1 MGSRRRGSASSTLP
15 AKKKMEIHL
24 ALLLLLATGV
34 LGQEEDAA
42 AQPECNKDC
51 EESWKYVEFLKEN
64 INGNITEILT
74 NFKTTQDGDKA
85 VTKTMEKVMEVRES
99 ILARIK
105 GIRKEEVEI
114 CVGHNVK
121 QEEKLSEFR
130 MDIMAILLKLV
141 DLDANSIESLR
152 EVGDSLIA
160 FRLKIST
167 EVMRILMLPAPCN
180 SRPPPNTKCPECDA
194 LEKLKKTLEKLR
206 DCAADK
212 KEDEEQ
218 TEDAAEDAAED
229 GGDDGGEECMEPPMF
244 AMELIRAN
252 GDLDDDIANLYTQII
267 ESTNETVSTESLDML
282 TMLKEQREKIDVHI
296 SNLLEEE
303 EGVKIKKYVTSTM
316 RGDIINIKIKFE
328 DCLEENCKG
337 TSVPCESCGADK
349 LDEMREKMREY
360 TANLNSQR
368 EDEDKKEFI
377 REDLINYINKLN
389 QDSRKLLTK
398 KVTDGELEKCDKEEL
413 KVIEDCKG
421 PMWMLVNTTIFET
434 VDNVAGMVSVM
445 DDELKSKRGDYCN
458 TDDDP
463 PPPSTTNCQWE
474 EYEHTK
480 AYLVEVDKTIQE
492 NLFKKADAPDAKKD
506 TLLGFVQIQSLFDA
520 RVRKLFED
528 EVRCP
533 GELDQIKKKYMTIL
547 NKCMIEFMRPSVDF
561 STMSR
566 FQRISC
572 IKELRNELEDRTAK
586 LLQFELND
594 SLNAIKA
601 PGSA

>member
-105 GIRKEEVEI
+105 DIRKEEIEV

-212 KEDEEQ
+212 KED
-218 TEDAAEDAAED
+218 DAAADDAAADDAGDDAAAGD
-229 GGDDGGEECMEPPMF
+229 GADDGGADGGAECMEPPMF
-244 AMELIRAN
+244 AMELIGAN
-252 GDLDDDIANLYTQII
+252 GDLD
-267 ESTNETVSTESLDML
+267 
-282 TMLKEQREKIDVHI
+282 
-296 SNLLEEE
+296 
-303 EGVKIKKYVTSTM
+303 
-316 RGDIINIKIKFE
+316 
-328 DCLEENCKG
+328 
-337 TSVPCESCGADK
+337 
-349 LDEMREKMREY
+349 
-360 TANLNSQR
+360 
-368 EDEDKKEFI
+368 
-377 REDLINYINKLN
+377 
-389 QDSRKLLTK
+389 
-398 KVTDGELEKCDKEEL
+398 
-413 KVIEDCKG
+413 
-421 PMWMLVNTTIFET
+421 
-434 VDNVAGMVSVM
+434 
-445 DDELKSKRGDYCN
+445 
-458 TDDDP
+458 
-463 PPPSTTNCQWE
+463 
-474 EYEHTK
+474 
-480 AYLVEVDKTIQE
+480 
-492 NLFKKADAPDAKKD
+492 
-506 TLLGFVQIQSLFDA
+506 
-520 RVRKLFED
+520 
-528 EVRCP
+528 
-533 GELDQIKKKYMTIL
+533 
-547 NKCMIEFMRPSVDF
+547 
-561 STMSR
+561 
-566 FQRISC
+566 
-572 IKELRNELEDRTAK
+572 
-586 LLQFELND
+586 
-594 SLNAIKA
+594 
-601 PGSA
+601 

>member
-51 EESWKYVEFLKEN
+51 EESWKYVEFLKED

-85 VTKTMEKVMEVRES
+85 VTKTMEKVMEERES

-130 MDIMAILLKLV
+130 MGIMEILLKLV
-141 DLDANSIESLR
+141 DTDASSIDSLR
-152 EVGDSLIA
+152 EVGDLLIA
-160 FRLKIST
+160 FRLKISA

-206 DCAADK
+206 DCATDK

-218 TEDAAEDAAED
+218 TEDAAEDAAGDAAED
-229 GGDDGGEECMEPPMF
+229 GADDGAEECVEPPMF
-244 AMELIRAN
+244 AMELITAN
-252 GDLDDDIANLYTQII
+252 GVLDADIAILYTQII
-267 ESTNETVSTESLDML
+267 ESTNETVRTESLDML

-303 EGVKIKKYVTSTM
+303 EDDKIKKYVRSTM

-328 DCLEENCKG
+328 DCLEKNCKG

-349 LDEMREKMREY
+349 VDEMREKMREY
-360 TANLNSQR
+360 SANLDSQR

-377 REDLINYINKLN
+377 REDLITYINRLN
-389 QDSRKLLTK
+389 GRSSALLRE
-398 KVTDGELEKCDKEEL
+398 KVNKGELGECEQEEL
-413 KVIEDCKG
+413 KVIDDCKG
-421 PMWMLVNTTIFET
+421 LMWMLVNTTIFESVESVT
-434 VDNVAGMVSVM
+434 AMVSVM
-445 DDELKSKRGDYCN
+445 DDELKAKRGDYCN
-458 TDDDP
+458 TSDDP
-463 PPPSTTNCQWE
+463 PAPPTTNCDWE
-474 EYEHTK
+474 EYENSK
-480 AYLVEVDKTIQE
+480 DYLSEVDKVIQDG
-492 NLFKKADAPDAKKD
+492 LFKKADKTT
-506 TLLGFVQIQSLFDA
+506 TLLGFVEIQSMFDT
-520 RVRKLFED
+520 RVKKLFEE

-533 GELDQIKKKYMTIL
+533 
-547 NKCMIEFMRPSVDF
+547 
-561 STMSR
+561 
-566 FQRISC
+566 
-572 IKELRNELEDRTAK
+572 KEL
-586 LLQFELND
+586 
-594 SLNAIKA
+594 
-601 PGSA
+601 

>member
-121 QEEKLSEFR
+121 QEEMLSKFR
-130 MDIMAILLKLV
+130 MDIMTILLKLV
-141 DLDANSIESLR
+141 DTDASSIDSLR
-152 EVGDSLIA
+152 EVGDDLIA

-218 TEDAAEDAAED
+218 TEDAAED
-229 GGDDGGEECMEPPMF
+229 GGEECVEPPMF
-244 AMELIRAN
+244 AMELITAN

-267 ESTNETVSTESLDML
+267 ESTNETVRTESLDML

-303 EGVKIKKYVTSTM
+303 EDDKIKKYVRSTM

-328 DCLEENCKG
+328 DCLEKNCKG

-349 LDEMREKMREY
+349 LDEMRAKMADY

-434 VDNVAGMVSVM
+434 VDNVAAMVSVM
-445 DDELKSKRGDYCN
+445 DDQLKTKRGDYCN
-458 TDDDP
+458 NDDTP
-463 PPPSTTNCQWE
+463 PPPSTTNCEWE
-474 EYEHTK
+474 EYENTK
-480 AYLVEVDKTIQE
+480 TYLVEVDKTIQE
-492 NLFKKADAPDAKKD
+492 NLFKAADSPDAKRD
-506 TLLGFVQIQSLFDA
+506 TLLGFVQIQSQFDA

-594 SLNAIKA
+594 SLSAIKD